1 MTKRVVQ
8 RLQYLSGGEML
19 SSNSQ
24 KDMTKEH
31 GHGTSPSRPC
41 NAQTIMETQHTLTE
55 ALEYE
60 HEGFIEVVVLAKLT
74 GPNDCR
80 LHWGG
85 TASQV
90 MCNLILTIMAKQLLQ
105 SLIKCCLK
113 KAWHVLRAAQRAAAL
128 MGSIRLHTGEV

>member
-1 MTKRVVQ
+1 
-8 RLQYLSGGEML
+8 ML

-41 NAQTIMETQHTLTE
+41 NAQTIMETQQTLTE

-90 MCNLILTIMAKQLLQ
+90 MCNLILRNKKPQKLVCQTK
-105 SLIKCCLK
+105 LILI
-113 KAWHVLRAAQRAAAL
+113 WD
-128 MGSIRLHTGEV
+128 